1 MDTPLEIIR
10 NTTANNIIVYLQNNN
25 YFLNKNTDGGYH
37 LTDDD
42 ETIDQDTTLT
52 DFIKL
57 IKNKIII
64 AVDLDDEN
72 AWTLPYVTEKEEI
85 VGQIKNRCLQEPI
98 KLIKDQEDCAICL
111 EPLISNKKICKP
123 NNCTHYFHCNC
134 WNKYKKK

>member
-10 NTTANNIIVYLQNNN
+10 NTTANNIRVYLQNNN

-57 IKNKIII
+57 IKKW
-64 AVDLDDEN
+64 L
-72 AWTLPYVTEKEEI
+72 
-85 VGQIKNRCLQEPI
+85 
-98 KLIKDQEDCAICL
+98 KLI
-111 EPLISNKKICKP
+111 
-123 NNCTHYFHCNC
+123 Y
-134 WNKYKKK
+134 